1 MSKRPCSLLVTGPG
15 VGGLSPLYS
24 ALKSAGSPRP
34 RRGLT
39 WASLCFPSASAPP
52 RAKQR
57 LCPGEPVP
65 EYNLKAWLAPLL
77 ACSFVLQRGKWSQ
90 RSTRYEKKEV
100 ISTQVWVLERSPA
113 LSVNR
118 SVSGS
123 KCGPLLGHGLRP
135 TVWAAPSGQ
144 VTSGRW
150 WLLVVVFLCK
160 RVMSAG

>member
-24 ALKSAGSPRP
+24 ALMSAGSPPEGLHGRHFASRP
-34 RRGLT
+34 PLH
-39 WASLCFPSASAPP
+39 PP

-57 LCPGEPVP
+57 SCPGEPIP

-113 LSVNR
+113 LSVNS
-118 SVSGS
+118 SVSGP